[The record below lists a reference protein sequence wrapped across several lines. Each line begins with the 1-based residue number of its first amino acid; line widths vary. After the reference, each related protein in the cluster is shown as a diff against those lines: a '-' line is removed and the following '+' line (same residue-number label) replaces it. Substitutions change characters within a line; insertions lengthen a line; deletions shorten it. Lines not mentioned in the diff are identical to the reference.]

1 MVPEKGEGVMFRK
14 HDVVG
19 LRARLGLSQEKF
31 AKKLGVSVS
40 AVGKWETGVTKPRG
54 LSLRA
59 LEHLAK
65 LSRRMTKR

>member
-1 MVPEKGEGVMFRK
+1 MFRK
-14 HDVVG
+14 SDVAR
-19 LRARLGLSQEKF
+19 LRAHLDLSQEKF

-59 LEHLAK
+59 LERLAK
-65 LSRRMTKR
+65 LLRRRVTKS